1 MRKRFSLFTVFVLL
15 ALNAFAQNNAKQNNP
30 NIKSITLNEAVV
42 LALKNNV
49 SIKREEI
56 SLGAAKRAS
65 AHSWNSI
72 LPSVSVSANDEIE
85 LPDLNKRANNA
96 ATGIQNNFGVEG
108 RVALSMSS
116 DFFASIKKAKL
127 DYESACISFEQAV
140 SEITSQIKETYFS
153 LILAKQNLDFLKE
166 NLENAKNQFKQNEER
181 YRHGTLSE
189 LEYLSSKVS
198 YEKLKPELKSQEL
211 AFKND
216 MKAFCLFLGLE
227 DEQIALNGTLE
238 DFINQYKNI
247 FNDALK
253 AELSE
258 DVKNGNIPSIAYLEK
273 QLEAAKKGV
282 SVSRLSAYG
291 PNANLSYSV
300 NPVITGNDKGRIK
313 QAASVSISIPLDNLL
328 PFSKGADSVKAA
340 KDSVKD
346 LQLQLV
352 EKNRTVKADFA
363 YIIQSLNQ
371 KEESIASLKDFVKL
385 AQKNYEAVK
394 YSYSKGMTELLSVQ
408 NASKDNLEAKLN
420 LQNEYLENL
429 KLYISL
435 EKLCGKSAFTGD
447 LK

>member
-1 MRKRFSLFTVFVLL
+1 MQKRFSLFAVFVLF

-72 LPSVSVSANDEIE
+72 LPSISVSANDEIE

-96 ATGIQNNFGVEG
+96 ATGVQNNVGVEG

-153 LILAKQNLDFLKE
+153 LILAKQNLDFMKE
-166 NLENAKNQFKQNEER
+166 NLENARNQFKQNEER

-300 NPVITGNDKGRIK
+300 NPVITGNDKGRVK
-313 QAASVSISIPLDNLL
+313 QSASVSISIPLDNLL

-352 EKNRTVKADFA
+352 EKNRTAKVDFA

-371 KEESIASLKDFVKL
+371 KEESIASLKDLVKL

-394 YSYSKGMTELLSVQ
+394 YSYSKGTTEFLSVQ
-408 NASKDNLEAKLN
+408 NASKDNLESKLN
-420 LQNEYLENL
+420 LQNEYIETL

-435 EKLCGKSAFTGD
+435 EKLCGKNA
-447 LK
+447 L

>member
-1 MRKRFSLFTVFVLL
+1 MRKRFGLFAVFVLF

-65 AHSWNSI
+65 AHSWNSL
-72 LPSVSVSANDEIE
+72 LPSISVSANDEIE

-96 ATGIQNNFGVEG
+96 ATGVQNNVGVEG

-153 LILAKQNLDFLKE
+153 LILAKQNLDFMKE
-166 NLENAKNQFKQNEER
+166 NLENARNQFKQNEER

-227 DEQIALNGTLE
+227 DGQIALNGTLE

-300 NPVITGNDKGRIK
+300 NPVITGSDKGRIK
-313 QAASVSISIPLDNLL
+313 QSASVSISIPLDNLL
-328 PFSKGADSVKAA
+328 PFSKGADSIKAA

-346 LQLQLV
+346 LELQLV
-352 EKNRTVKADFA
+352 EKNRTAKADFA

-371 KEESIASLKDFVKL
+371 KDESISSLKDLVKL
-385 AQKNYEAVK
+385 AQKNYEAVRF
-394 YSYSKGMTELLSVQ
+394 SYSNGTTEFLSVQ
-408 NASKDNLEAKLN
+408 NASKDNLESKLN
-420 LQNEYLENL
+420 LQNEYIETL

-435 EKLCGKSAFTGD
+435 EKLCGKNA
-447 LK
+447 L

>member
-1 MRKRFSLFTVFVLL
+1 MRKRFGLFAVFVLF

-72 LPSVSVSANDEIE
+72 LPSISVSANDEIE

-96 ATGIQNNFGVEG
+96 ATGVQNNVGVEG

-166 NLENAKNQFKQNEER
+166 NLENARDQFKQNEER

-258 DVKNGNIPSIAYLEK
+258 DVKNGNIPSIAYLKK

-300 NPVITGNDKGRIK
+300 NPVITGNDKGRVK
-313 QAASVSISIPLDNLL
+313 QSASVSISIPLDNLL
-328 PFSKGADSVKAA
+328 PFSKGADSVKTA

-352 EKNRTVKADFA
+352 EKNRTAKADFA

-371 KEESIASLKDFVKL
+371 KEESISSLKDLVKL

-394 YSYSKGMTELLSVQ
+394 YSYSKGTTEFLSVQ
-408 NASKDNLEAKLN
+408 NASKDNLESKLN
-420 LQNEYLENL
+420 LQNEYIETL

-435 EKLCGKSAFTGD
+435 EKLCGKNA
-447 LK
+447 L

>member
-1 MRKRFSLFTVFVLL
+1 MRKRFGLFAVFVLF
-15 ALNAFAQNNAKQNNP
+15 ALNVFAQNNAEQNNP

-56 SLGAAKRAS
+56 SLGAANRAS
-65 AHSWNSI
+65 AHSWNSL
-72 LPSVSVSANDEIE
+72 LPSISVSANDEIE
-85 LPDLNKRANNA
+85 LSDLNKRATNA
-96 ATGIQNNFGVEG
+96 VTGVQNNVGVEG

-153 LILAKQNLDFLKE
+153 LILAKQNLDFMKE
-166 NLENAKNQFKQNEER
+166 NLENARNQFKQNEER

-313 QAASVSISIPLDNLL
+313 QSASVSISIPLDNLL

-352 EKNRTVKADFA
+352 EKNRTASADFS
-363 YIIQSLNQ
+363 YIILSLNQ
-371 KEESIASLKDFVKL
+371 KEESMVSRKDVVKL

-394 YSYSKGMTELLSVQ
+394 YSYSKGTTEFLSVQ
-408 NASKDNLEAKLN
+408 NALKDNLESKLN
-420 LQNEYLENL
+420 LQNEYIETL

-435 EKLCGKSAFTGD
+435 EKICGKNA
-447 LK
+447 L

>member
-1 MRKRFSLFTVFVLL
+1 MQKRFSLFAVFVLF

-72 LPSVSVSANDEIE
+72 LPSISVSANDEIE

-96 ATGIQNNFGVEG
+96 ATGVQNNVGVEG

-153 LILAKQNLDFLKE
+153 LILAKQNLDFMKE

-227 DEQIALNGTLE
+227 DEQIALKGSLE

-300 NPVITGNDKGRIK
+300 NPVITGIDKGRVK
-313 QAASVSISIPLDNLL
+313 QSASVSISIPLDNLL

-352 EKNRTVKADFA
+352 EKNRTAKADFA

-371 KEESIASLKDFVKL
+371 KEESIASLKDLVKL

-394 YSYSKGMTELLSVQ
+394 YSYSKGTTEFLSVQ
-408 NASKDNLEAKLN
+408 NASKDNLESKLN
-420 LQNEYLENL
+420 LQNEYIETL

-435 EKLCGKSAFTGD
+435 EKLCGKNA
-447 LK
+447 L